1 MLDTIIDS
9 IFDLSPAIRYVAVY
23 KNGELSLRQ
32 RDSLQKAPS
41 SDSDKYEELFI
52 NPTIL
57 KAVTQR
63 GNLDCGGLNYILV
76 RHGNFYQLVL
86 PAEWGHASVCIEPLG
101 DPLEHLERI
110 LVLLK
115 A

>member
-32 RDSLQKAPS
+32 RDSLQKASS

-57 KAVTQR
+57 KAAPSEVTS
-63 GNLDCGGLNYILV
+63 IAV
-76 RHGNFYQLVL
+76 
-86 PAEWGHASVCIEPLG
+86 A
-101 DPLEHLERI
+101 
-110 LVLLK
+110 
-115 A
+115 